1 MILNRSLY
9 LIGVILVVL
18 GPLVG
23 CSNTAE
29 VGSDEIENYSA
40 KQIFDRAEFEMA
52 RSKPMDAIAF
62 FSDVE
67 RLYPYSEW
75 AKRSVIMQAFA
86 NHKAKQYEEAR
97 DAAER
102 YIEYY
107 PSDEDSAYAQYIIA
121 LSYYDQIEDVGRD
134 QQVTAKAL
142 EAFKTLMVNYPNSE
156 YVKAA
161 ELKFD
166 LAFDHLAGKEMEVGR
181 YYLKRQQFPAAI
193 NRFRI
198 VVEEYQTASYT
209 AVALH
214 RLVEAYLSMGLVE
227 EAQSAGAILGY
238 NYQATA
244 WYQRT
249 YSLLKNENLSPAAKG
264 TGWLRKIHRQV
275 LKGRWL

>member
-1 MILNRSLY
+1 MILNRLIY
-9 LIGVILVVL
+9 LIGVILVIV

-23 CSNTAE
+23 CSKTAE

-134 QQVTAKAL
+134 QEVTAKAL
-142 EAFKTLMVNYPNSE
+142 EAFKTLIVNYPNSE

-198 VVEEYQTASYT
+198 VVEEYQTSSYT
-209 AVALH
+209 AEALH

-238 NYQATA
+238 NYQASA

>member
-1 MILNRSLY
+1 MILNRLIY
-9 LIGVILVVL
+9 LIGVILVIF

-134 QQVTAKAL
+134 QEVTAKAL
-142 EAFKTLMVNYPNSE
+142 EAFKTLIVNYPNSE

-198 VVEEYQTASYT
+198 VVEEYQTSSYT
-209 AVALH
+209 AEALH

>member
-1 MILNRSLY
+1 MILNRLIY
-9 LIGVILVVL
+9 LIGVILVIL

-86 NHKAKQYEEAR
+86 HHKAKQYEEAR

-121 LSYYDQIEDVGRD
+121 LSYYDQIEDIGRD

-142 EAFKTLMVNYPNSE
+142 EAFKTLIVNYPNSE

-198 VVEEYQTASYT
+198 VVEEYQTSSYT
-209 AVALH
+209 AEALH
-214 RLVEAYLSMGLVE
+214 RLVEAYLSMGLLE

-249 YSLLKNENLSPAAKG
+249 YSLLQNENLSPAAKG

>member
-1 MILNRSLY
+1 MILNRSIY
-9 LIGVILVVL
+9 LIGVILVIL

-142 EAFKTLMVNYPNSE
+142 DAFKTLMVNYPNSE

-161 ELKFD
+161 ELKYD

-198 VVEEYQTASYT
+198 VVEEYQTSSYT
-209 AVALH
+209 AEALH

>member
-1 MILNRSLY
+1 MILNRSIY
-9 LIGVILVVL
+9 FIGVILVIL

-86 NHKAKQYEEAR
+86 HHKAKQYEEAR

-142 EAFKTLMVNYPNSE
+142 EAFKTLIVNYPNSE

-198 VVEEYQTASYT
+198 VVEEYQTSSYT
-209 AVALH
+209 AEALH

-227 EAQSAGAILGY
+227 EAQSAGAILGH

>member
-1 MILNRSLY
+1 MILNRLIY
-9 LIGVILVVL
+9 LIGFILVIL

-134 QQVTAKAL
+134 QEVTAKAL
-142 EAFKTLMVNYPNSE
+142 AAFKTLIVNYPNSE

-181 YYLKRQQFPAAI
+181 FYLKRQQFPAAI

-198 VVEEYQTASYT
+198 VVEEYQTSSYT
-209 AVALH
+209 AEALH

-249 YSLLKNENLSPAAKG
+249 YSLLKNENLSPATKG

>member
-1 MILNRSLY
+1 MILNRLIY
-9 LIGVILVVL
+9 LIGVILVIL
-18 GPLVG
+18 GPLLG

-198 VVEEYQTASYT
+198 VVEEYQTSSYT
-209 AVALH
+209 AEALH

>member
-1 MILNRSLY
+1 MILNRSIY
-9 LIGVILVVL
+9 LIGVILVIL

-86 NHKAKQYEEAR
+86 HHKAKQYEEAR

-121 LSYYDQIEDVGRD
+121 LSYYDQIEDIGRD

-142 EAFKTLMVNYPNSE
+142 EAFKTLIVNYPNSE

-181 YYLKRQQFPAAI
+181 FYLKRQQFPAAI

-198 VVEEYQTASYT
+198 VVEEYQTSSYT
-209 AVALH
+209 AEALH
-214 RLVEAYLSMGLVE
+214 RLVEAYLSMGLLE

>member
-1 MILNRSLY
+1 MILNRSIY
-9 LIGVILVVL
+9 LIGVILVIL
-18 GPLVG
+18 GLLVG

-161 ELKFD
+161 ELKYD

-198 VVEEYQTASYT
+198 VVEEYQTSSYT
-209 AVALH
+209 AEALH

-249 YSLLKNENLSPAAKG
+249 YSLLKDENLSPAAKG

>member
-1 MILNRSLY
+1 MILNRSIY

-198 VVEEYQTASYT
+198 VVEEYQTSSYT
-209 AVALH
+209 AEALH

-249 YSLLKNENLSPAAKG
+249 YGLLKNENLSPAAKG

>member
-1 MILNRSLY
+1 MILNRSIY
-9 LIGVILVVL
+9 LIGVILVIL
-18 GPLVG
+18 GSLVG

-29 VGSDEIENYSA
+29 VGSAEIENYSA

-161 ELKFD
+161 ELKYD

-193 NRFRI
+193 NRFRL
-198 VVEEYQTASYT
+198 VVEEYQTSSYT
-209 AVALH
+209 AEALH

>member
-1 MILNRSLY
+1 MILNRLIY
-9 LIGVILVVL
+9 LIAVILVIL

-161 ELKFD
+161 ELKYD

-198 VVEEYQTASYT
+198 VVEEYQTSSYT
-209 AVALH
+209 AEALH

-249 YSLLKNENLSPAAKG
+249 YSLLRNENLSPAAKG
-264 TGWLRKIHRQV
+264 TGWLQKIHRQV

>member
-1 MILNRSLY
+1 MILNRLIY
-9 LIGVILVVL
+9 LIGVILVIL

-86 NHKAKQYEEAR
+86 HHKAKQYEEAR

-134 QQVTAKAL
+134 QQVTARAL
-142 EAFKTLMVNYPNSE
+142 EAFKTLIVNYPNSE

-198 VVEEYQTASYT
+198 VVEEYQTSSYT
-209 AVALH
+209 AEALH
-214 RLVEAYLSMGLVE
+214 RLVEAYLSMGLLE

-249 YSLLKNENLSPAAKG
+249 YSLLQNENLSPAAKG

>member
-1 MILNRSLY
+1 MILNRSIY
-9 LIGVILVVL
+9 LIGVILVIL

-161 ELKFD
+161 ELKYD

-193 NRFRI
+193 NRFRL
-198 VVEEYQTASYT
+198 VVEEYQTSSYT
-209 AVALH
+209 AEALH

>member
-1 MILNRSLY
+1 MILNRLIY
-9 LIGVILVVL
+9 LIGVILVIV

-134 QQVTAKAL
+134 QEVTAKAL
-142 EAFKTLMVNYPNSE
+142 EAFKTLIVNYPNSE

-198 VVEEYQTASYT
+198 VVEEYQTSSYT
-209 AVALH
+209 AEALH

>member
-1 MILNRSLY
+1 MIVNRLIY
-9 LIGVILVVL
+9 LIGVALVVL
-18 GPLVG
+18 GLLVG
-23 CSNTAE
+23 CSKTAE

-52 RSKPMDAIAF
+52 RSKPIDAIAF

-121 LSYYDQIEDVGRD
+121 LSYYDQIEDIGRD
-134 QQVTAKAL
+134 QEVTAKAL
-142 EAFKTLMVNYPNSE
+142 EAFKILIKNYPDSE
-156 YVKAA
+156 YVKPA

-198 VVEEYQTASYT
+198 VVEDYQTSSYT
-209 AVALH
+209 AEALH
-214 RLVEAYLSMGLVE
+214 RLVEAYLSIGLVD
-227 EAQSAGAILGY
+227 EAQSAGAILGH
-238 NYQATA
+238 NYQATD
-244 WYQRT
+244 WYQRS
-249 YSLLKNENLSPAAKG
+249 YSLLKNENLRPLAKSS
-264 TGWLRKIHRQV
+264 GWLRKIHRQV

>member
-1 MILNRSLY
+1 MILNRSIY
-9 LIGVILVVL
+9 LIGVILVIL

-198 VVEEYQTASYT
+198 VVEEYQTSSYT
-209 AVALH
+209 AEALH
-214 RLVEAYLSMGLVE
+214 RLVEAYLSVGLVE

>member
-1 MILNRSLY
+1 MILNRLIY
-9 LIGVILVVL
+9 LIGVILVIL

-23 CSNTAE
+23 CSNTEE

-142 EAFKTLMVNYPNSE
+142 EAFKTLILNYPKSE

-193 NRFRI
+193 NRFRL
-198 VVEEYQTASYT
+198 VVEEYQTSSYT
-209 AVALH
+209 AEALH

-227 EAQSAGAILGY
+227 EAQSAGAILGH

>member
-1 MILNRSLY
+1 MILNR
-9 LIGVILVVL
+9 LIYFAGVILVVL

-198 VVEEYQTASYT
+198 VVEDYQTSSYT
-209 AVALH
+209 AEALH

-227 EAQSAGAILGY
+227 EAQSAGAILGH
-238 NYQATA
+238 NYQASA

-249 YSLLKNENLSPAAKG
+249 YSILRNENLSPVAKG

>member
-1 MILNRSLY
+1 
-9 LIGVILVVL
+9 
-18 GPLVG
+18 
-23 CSNTAE
+23 
-29 VGSDEIENYSA
+29 
-40 KQIFDRAEFEMA
+40 
-52 RSKPMDAIAF
+52 
-62 FSDVE
+62 
-67 RLYPYSEW
+67 
-75 AKRSVIMQAFA
+75 MQAFA

-134 QQVTAKAL
+134 QEVTAKAL
-142 EAFKTLMVNYPNSE
+142 EAFKTLIVNYPNSE
-156 YVKAA
+156 YVKPA

-198 VVEEYQTASYT
+198 VVEDYQTSSYT
-209 AVALH
+209 AEALH

>member
-1 MILNRSLY
+1 MILNRSIY

-134 QQVTAKAL
+134 QEVTAKAL
-142 EAFKTLMVNYPNSE
+142 AAFKTLILNYPNSE

-198 VVEEYQTASYT
+198 VVEEYQTSSYT
-209 AVALH
+209 AEALH

-249 YSLLKNENLSPAAKG
+249 YSLLKNEDLSPAAKG

>member
-1 MILNRSLY
+1 MILNRSIY
-9 LIGVILVVL
+9 LIGVILVIL
-18 GPLVG
+18 GLLVG

-161 ELKFD
+161 ELKYD

-193 NRFRI
+193 NRFRL
-198 VVEEYQTASYT
+198 VVEEYQTSSYT
-209 AVALH
+209 AEALH

>member
-1 MILNRSLY
+1 MILNRSIY
-9 LIGVILVVL
+9 FIGVILVIL

-86 NHKAKQYEEAR
+86 NHKAKQYQEAR

-142 EAFKTLMVNYPNSE
+142 EAFKTLMINYPNSE

-198 VVEEYQTASYT
+198 VVEEYQTSSYT
-209 AVALH
+209 AEALH

>member
-1 MILNRSLY
+1 MILNRSIY
-9 LIGVILVVL
+9 LIGVILVIL
-18 GPLVG
+18 GLLVG

-198 VVEEYQTASYT
+198 VVEEYQTSSYT
-209 AVALH
+209 AEALH
-214 RLVEAYLSMGLVE
+214 RLVEAYLSIGLVE

>member
-1 MILNRSLY
+1 MILNRSIY

-142 EAFKTLMVNYPNSE
+142 EAFKTLIVNYPNSE

-181 YYLKRQQFPAAI
+181 FYLKRQQFPAAI

-198 VVEEYQTASYT
+198 VVEEYQTSSYT
-209 AVALH
+209 AEALH
-214 RLVEAYLSMGLVE
+214 RLVEAYLSMGLLE

>member
-1 MILNRSLY
+1 MILNRSIY
-9 LIGVILVVL
+9 LIGVILVIL

-198 VVEEYQTASYT
+198 VVEEYQTSSYT
-209 AVALH
+209 AEALH

-249 YSLLKNENLSPAAKG
+249 YSLLKNENLSPAVKG

>member
-1 MILNRSLY
+1 MILNRLIY
-9 LIGVILVVL
+9 LIGVILVIL

-86 NHKAKQYEEAR
+86 HHKAKQYEEAR

-121 LSYYDQIEDVGRD
+121 LSYYDQIEDIGRD

-142 EAFKTLMVNYPNSE
+142 EAFKTLIVNYPNSE

-166 LAFDHLAGKEMEVGR
+166 LAYDHLAGKEMEVGR
-181 YYLKRQQFPAAI
+181 FYLKRQQFPAAI

-198 VVEEYQTASYT
+198 VVEEYQTSSYT
-209 AVALH
+209 AEALH
-214 RLVEAYLSMGLVE
+214 RLVEAYLSMGLLE

>member
-1 MILNRSLY
+1 MILNRSIY
-9 LIGVILVVL
+9 LIGVILVIL

-161 ELKFD
+161 ELKYD

-198 VVEEYQTASYT
+198 VVEEYQTSSYT
-209 AVALH
+209 AEALH

-275 LKGRWL
+275 LQGRWL

>member
-1 MILNRSLY
+1 MILNRLIY
-9 LIGVILVVL
+9 LIGITLIAL
-18 GPLVG
+18 GLLVG

-40 KQIFDRAEFEMA
+40 KQIFDRAEFELA
-52 RSKPMDAIAF
+52 RSKPMDALAF

-198 VVEEYQTASYT
+198 VVEEYQTSSYT
-209 AVALH
+209 AEALH

>member
-1 MILNRSLY
+1 MILNRSIY
-9 LIGVILVVL
+9 FIGVILVIL

-161 ELKFD
+161 ELKYD

-198 VVEEYQTASYT
+198 VVEEYQTSSYT
-209 AVALH
+209 AEALH

>member
-1 MILNRSLY
+1 MILNRLIY
-9 LIGVILVVL
+9 LIGVILVIL

-23 CSNTAE
+23 CSKTAE

-86 NHKAKQYEEAR
+86 HHKAKQYEEAR

-121 LSYYDQIEDVGRD
+121 LSYYDQIEDIGRD

-142 EAFKTLMVNYPNSE
+142 EAFKTLIVNYPNSE

-181 YYLKRQQFPAAI
+181 FYLKRQQFPAAI

-198 VVEEYQTASYT
+198 VVEEYQTSSYT
-209 AVALH
+209 AEALH
-214 RLVEAYLSMGLVE
+214 RLVEAYLSMGLLE

>member
-1 MILNRSLY
+1 MILNRLIY
-9 LIGVILVVL
+9 LIGFILVIF

-134 QQVTAKAL
+134 QKVTAKAL
-142 EAFKTLMVNYPNSE
+142 EAFKTLIVNYPNSE

-198 VVEEYQTASYT
+198 VVEEYQTSSYT
-209 AVALH
+209 AEALH

>member
-1 MILNRSLY
+1 MILNRSIY
-9 LIGVILVVL
+9 LIGIILVVL

-198 VVEEYQTASYT
+198 VVEEYQTSSYT
-209 AVALH
+209 AEALH

>member
-1 MILNRSLY
+1 MILNRSIY
-9 LIGVILVVL
+9 LIGVILVIL

-52 RSKPMDAIAF
+52 RSKPIDAIAF

-198 VVEEYQTASYT
+198 VVEEYQTSSYT
-209 AVALH
+209 AEALH

-227 EAQSAGAILGY
+227 EAQSAGAILGH

>member
-1 MILNRSLY
+1 MILNRSIY
-9 LIGVILVVL
+9 LIGVILVIL

-134 QQVTAKAL
+134 QHVTAKAL
-142 EAFKTLMVNYPNSE
+142 EAFKTLIVNYPNSE

-198 VVEEYQTASYT
+198 VVEEYQTSSYT
-209 AVALH
+209 AEALH

-249 YSLLKNENLSPAAKG
+249 YSLLRNENLSPAAKG

>member
-1 MILNRSLY
+1 MILNRSIY
-9 LIGVILVVL
+9 LIGVILVIL
-18 GPLVG
+18 GLLVG

-161 ELKFD
+161 ELKYD

-198 VVEEYQTASYT
+198 VVEEYQTSSYT
-209 AVALH
+209 AEALH
-214 RLVEAYLSMGLVE
+214 RLVEAYLSIGLVE